1 MVGLHGLDEKI
12 IAKRVKE
19 GEIEEAMLEG
29 EGKDDRND
37 NKDEKEIIGKLKK
50 THISEDTN
58 AQRDGIDTDGK
69 SPQGDPE
76 LT

>member
-1 MVGLHGLDEKI
+1 LGEILEMVGLHGLDEKI

-29 EGKDDRND
+29 EKDEND
-37 NKDEKEIIGKLKK
+37 NKDEKEIIGELKK

-58 AQRDGIDTDGK
+58 T
-69 SPQGDPE
+69 
-76 LT
+76 